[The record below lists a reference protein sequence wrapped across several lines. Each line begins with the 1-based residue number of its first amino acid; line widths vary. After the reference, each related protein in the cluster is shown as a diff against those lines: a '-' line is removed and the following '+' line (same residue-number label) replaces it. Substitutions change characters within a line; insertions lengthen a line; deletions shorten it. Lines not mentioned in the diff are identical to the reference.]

1 MYCMHGTSA
10 HVSFHPMWHVIC
22 CAPPCTTRDLRYF
35 SPATPLVSPHDSH
48 HTQCHPVPGPPPL
61 QTPLSRLCESADLIF
76 VRYVRH
82 SFSASVS
89 HVTCYAPTPVLS
101 LGCPTSCESRDK
113 NACAVPFHEGRR
125 GKLSLA
131 SIHRKHSIIF
141 QVIHRL
147 TQCLIRVQSAPTP
160 QPTPSKA

>member
-1 MYCMHGTSA
+1 MHPRAQRVTY
-10 HVSFHPMWHVIC
+10 VTL
-22 CAPPCTTRDLRYF
+22 APPRHLFHLTTVTIHNVIP
-35 SPATPLVSPHDSH
+35 SPA
-48 HTQCHPVPGPPPL
+48 PPPL